1 MSGSSNHTE
10 KNVSSRAREGRLGRN
25 GGWLTPFKKGEGQRT
40 GYRKPSAYTETLQLA
55 RRASPAAM
63 RVLIDRLNDPD
74 GRIAVMSASLILER
88 AWGKVRE
95 AKPEDQQPEAHVDL
109 SQLTAAELAILV
121 KLADSGRLGGTE
133 TRSPPQ
139 IEGPAPNTE

>member
-63 RVLIDRLNDPD
+63 RTLIERLNDPD

-88 AWGKVRE
+88 AWGKVKE
-95 AKPEDQQPEAHVDL
+95 AKEEPQSEAHIDL
-109 SQLTAAELAILV
+109 SQLTTAELAILI

-139 IEGPAPNTE
+139 IEGAAPDTE

>member
-1 MSGSSNHTE
+1 MLTSRHPTE
-10 KNVSSRAREGRLGRN
+10 KSAEARAPAREGRPGPK

-63 RVLIDRLNDPD
+63 RTLIERLNDPD

-88 AWGKVRE
+88 AWGKVKE
-95 AKPEDQQPEAHVDL
+95 AKEEPQSEAHIDL
-109 SQLTAAELAILV
+109 SQLTTAELAILI
-121 KLADSGRLGGTE
+121 KLADSGRLGGT
-133 TRSPPQ
+133 
-139 IEGPAPNTE
+139 